1 MTPPAGRGGA
11 GGRRKNN
18 ENDVEART
26 PNDDFVLFWHLS
38 QPHFPDDISKLFTTD
53 FVQPI
58 LQRFVTC

>member
-1 MTPPAGRGGA
+1 MTPRAGRGGA
-11 GGRRKNN
+11 GGRPKNN